1 VLKEVNS
8 MAQVQKPNP
17 KNFATIGKLKEIIA
31 QNNIDKKYIEDKR
44 KAYGTDMSNADE
56 GDLKDQVRLAQI
68 EDQNRRY
75 GALITKA
82 NKEASAKATKDDK
95 ATPDSTRFFGEKAYK
110 AGLKYALASGLPA
123 MRVFA
128 KEQDKATSDMQ
139 RQKLKGKPGYDKNGY
154 PLKNK

>member
-1 VLKEVNS
+1 
-8 MAQVQKPNP
+8 MAKIQKPNP
-17 KNFATIGKLKEIIA
+17 KNFVTIGRLKQIIA
-31 QNNIDKKYIEDKR
+31 KNNKDKEKIDYLRE
-44 KAYGTDMSNADE
+44 AYGVDMTNPSPEDI
-56 GDLKDQVRLAQI
+56 KDQIRLAQI
-68 EDQNRRY
+68 ADQNRRY

-82 NKEASAKATKDDK
+82 NKEASAKATKDNK

>member
-1 VLKEVNS
+1 
-8 MAQVQKPNP
+8 MAKMQKPNP
-17 KNFATIGKLKEIIA
+17 KNIVTIGRLKEIIA
-31 QNNIDKKYIEDKR
+31 KNNADKKYIEDKR

-56 GDLKDQVRLAQI
+56 GDIKDQVRLAQI
-68 EDQNRRY
+68 EDQNKRY
-75 GALITKA
+75 GALIVKA
-82 NKEASAKATKDDK
+82 NKEAAAKAAKDNK

-123 MRVFA
+123 MNVFA
-128 KEQDKATSDMQ
+128 KEEDKATSDMQ

>member
-1 VLKEVNS
+1 MGK
-8 MAQVQKPNP
+8 QQKPDP
-17 KNFATIGKLKEIIA
+17 KNMVTIGRLKEIIA
-31 QNNIDKKYIEDKR
+31 KNNADKDKIEYLR
-44 KAYGTDMSNADE
+44 KAYGTDMSDASAD
-56 GDLKDQVRLAQI
+56 DNKDQIRLDQI
-68 EDQNRRY
+68 EDQNFRY
-75 GALITKA
+75 GNLIKKA
-82 NKEASAKATKDDK
+82 DKEAAAKAAKDNK

-139 RQKLKGKPGYDKNGY
+139 RQKLKGKSGYDKNGY

>member
-1 VLKEVNS
+1 MGK
-8 MAQVQKPNP
+8 QQKPDP
-17 KNFATIGKLKEIIA
+17 KNMVTIGRLKEIIA
-31 QNNIDKKYIEDKR
+31 KNNADKDKIEYLR
-44 KAYGTDMSNADE
+44 KAYGTNMSEASPEDI
-56 GDLKDQVRLAQI
+56 KDQIRLDQI
-68 EDQNRRY
+68 ESQNFRY
-75 GALITKA
+75 GNLIKKA
-82 NKEASAKATKDDK
+82 DKEAAAKAAKDNK

-139 RQKLKGKPGYDKNGY
+139 RQKLKGKSGYDKNGY